1 MPRPLNTNLVTT
13 RLARTRPPG
22 DPSVVPAGAADAHP
36 MRRLFVP
43 PDGQL
48 IPAGV
53 LVPLFDRAAE
63 LTVLLTERSSAL
75 KHHAGQIAFPGG
87 RMEDAD
93 ATIADTALREAY
105 EEVGIAPSRVRLA
118 GYLEPLPTV
127 SGYAVTAVV
136 GFVDE
141 AVELVLDPSEV
152 SAAFEVPLDFVMD
165 ERNQRTGVR
174 RYRDTDIPVVEFN
187 YESHRIWG
195 ATAHMLVELKNILE
209 NN

>member
-1 MPRPLNTNLVTT
+1 MSRPLNARFVTA

-22 DPSVVPAGAADAHP
+22 DPRVVPAGEAGTHP

-48 IPAGV
+48 TPAGV
-53 LVPLFDRAAE
+53 LVPLFDRGAE

-87 RMEDAD
+87 RMERED
-93 ATIADTALREAY
+93 ATIADTALREAH
-105 EEVGIAPSRVRLA
+105 EEVGIAPSRVQLA

-127 SGYAVTAVV
+127 SGYAVTPVI
-136 GFVDE
+136 GFVDDS
-141 AVELVLDPSEV
+141 VELVLDPSEV
-152 SAAFEVPLDFVMD
+152 SDAFEVPLDYVMD
-165 ERNQRTGVR
+165 ERNQRAGVR
-174 RYRDTDIPVVEFN
+174 RYQGREIPVVEFN
-187 YESHRIWG
+187 YERHRIWG

-209 NN
+209 NK